1 MGAGHDHGADVARAG
16 ERHRGR
22 LWAAFALLAVFMVI
36 EAVAALLTGSLA
48 LLSDAGH
55 MFTDVLGIGMA
66 LAAIWAASAAAAPT
80 RDGATDAARAGRGA
94 SKAAGDPQRTF
105 GLYRLEVLAALA
117 NAVLLFG
124 VAIYVLVEAVRRFGD
139 PPDVPAGPM
148 LVVAVAGLVANL
160 VAFGLL
166 RSGARESINVRGAY
180 LEVLGDLLGSVG
192 VIVAAAVIGLTG
204 WAYADPIIA
213 VAVGLFILPRT
224 WRLARAAV
232 RILVQAAPEHLD
244 VTAVQRR
251 LAAVPGV
258 CDVHDLH
265 VWTLTSG
272 MDVASAHL
280 TLEESAQ
287 VGPVLVAA
295 REALH
300 DDFEIGHATLQV
312 EPRPGDCH
320 PTTW

>member
-1 MGAGHDHGADVARAG
+1 MGAGHDHGGAATRAG

-22 LWAAFALLAVFMVI
+22 LWGAFALLAVFMVI

-66 LAAIWAASAAAAPT
+66 LAAIYA
-80 RDGATDAARAGRGA
+80 A

-124 VAIYVLVEAVRRFGD
+124 VAIYVLVEAMRRFGD

-166 RSGARESINVRGAY
+166 RSGAQESINVRGAY

-204 WAYADPIIA
+204 WSYADLIIA

-320 PTTW
+320 PTSW

>member
-1 MGAGHDHGADVARAG
+1 MGAGHDHGTAAARAG

-22 LWAAFALLAVFMVI
+22 LWGAFALLAAFMVV

-66 LAAIWAASAAAAPT
+66 LAAIHAASRAAQ
-80 RDGATDAARAGRGA
+80 
-94 SKAAGDPQRTF
+94 DPQRTF
-105 GLYRLEVLAALA
+105 GLYRLEVLAALG
-117 NAVLLFG
+117 NALLLFG
-124 VAIYVLVEAVRRFGD
+124 VAIYVLVEAARRLGD

-148 LVVAVAGLVANL
+148 LAVAVAGLLANL
-160 VAFGLL
+160 VAFWLL
-166 RSGARESINVRGAY
+166 RSGARESLNVRGAY

-192 VIVAAAVIGLTG
+192 VIVAAVVIGLTG
-204 WAYADPIIA
+204 WSYADPIIA

-300 DDFEIGHATLQV
+300 DDFDIGHATLQV
-312 EPRPGDCH
+312 EPRSGDCH
-320 PTTW
+320 PAGW